1 MKKCD
6 LFPVLDKQSK
16 RLNQLKGLSNLLMIA
31 GGLADHSK
39 SDLCECLSIVSDLAS
54 ETISNQ
60 QTITDSVTQLSIVND
75 CVNGLA
81 RT

>member
-1 MKKCD
+1 MRKCE

-31 GGLADHSK
+31 GGLSDHSK
-39 SDLCECLSIVSDLAS
+39 SDLCECLSIISDIAS

-60 QTITDSVTQLSIVND
+60 QTITDSVTQLSLVND